1 MPSCGYVAYVNPRL
15 VVTTIPINADG
26 EVVLLRR
33 GIEPGKGWWAQ
44 PGGFLEV
51 DETVTEAA
59 IRETLE
65 ETGLVVEP
73 GEIVGLYS
81 RLEAAVVVIAFEA
94 RVLRRRIPPQPRGAR
109 DPGVPPR
116 GDPVARHRVQ
126 DDPLGA
132 ARLGPPAPARHPPRR
147 APLGRLMAD
156 AEWIRASYTRMT
168 LAAYRKLAERG
179 GGAVVEEAGLML
191 LSGPHPHALITNA
204 AFRIDPGADP
214 SDSLKRAREHYAE
227 LGYGFAFNTSAD
239 RDADLEEAATAAGW
253 VRILDLPAMIVEAP
267 IATPATADGPNLR
280 WADPTRDRRTFGEV
294 AGATLADDELEA
306 EGYRM
311 LFADGDLLGGTDIA
325 AVIASVDGRDVA
337 VAWVVLDDD
346 AGLVGWVGTLPD
358 YRRRGLGALVTQ
370 AVTNEAFER
379 GARIVVLQASPQGLP
394 VYERLGYRT
403 IGLDRVW
410 LPPG

>member
-1 MPSCGYVAYVNPRL
+1 
-15 VVTTIPINADG
+15 
-26 EVVLLRR
+26 
-33 GIEPGKGWWAQ
+33 
-44 PGGFLEV
+44 
-51 DETVTEAA
+51 
-59 IRETLE
+59 
-65 ETGLVVEP
+65 
-73 GEIVGLYS
+73 
-81 RLEAAVVVIAFEA
+81 
-94 RVLRRRIPPQPRGAR
+94 
-109 DPGVPPR
+109 
-116 GDPVARHRVQ
+116 
-126 DDPLGA
+126 
-132 ARLGPPAPARHPPRR
+132 
-147 APLGRLMAD
+147 MAD
-156 AEWIRASYTRMT
+156 ADWIRASYTRMT

-403 IGLDRVW
+403 VRY
-410 LPPG
+410 PSRS